1 MERPSPPMNTAI
13 AQPSMAGEGLGTS
26 GAPGAQG
33 MPRRMELALLVIV
46 GVLVLETLL
55 YAYPALQPFPN
66 IDSGVFLYTA
76 WRILDGEV
84 PYRDIWDH
92 KPPAVF
98 FIDALGLWIG
108 GRSAWGV
115 WALELLAVAGAVAL
129 AYALMRRVFGPLGA
143 GLACVVWVA
152 RVPALAADGNFTE
165 EYALPLQWLALC
177 VFFDAERRGRYGW
190 RGLAIGFMGAVAFL
204 LRQNLVG
211 VWLAIGL
218 YLLLCAIAER
228 RPGRVL
234 RPLLLMFL
242 GAVLGVLPVV
252 AYLAYHKA
260 LPAFWDAAFV
270 YNRAYSW
277 MDLYGLLSS
286 AGAGLKGLA
295 GLSLT
300 MLAGWL
306 LGLYSVLGYRQS
318 LATRS
323 PVVAVAVLA
332 LPLEVLLAGVSGR
345 RYWHYYLAWLPAAGL
360 LTALFFWS
368 LETRQLPLWRWR
380 ASRAKGSLLGP
391 RLYAIAVALAF
402 MAVILVPRSMAAM
415 AGDARWQEQRK
426 AFLAATAY
434 VRETTAPH
442 DTVLMWGAESG
453 VNWAAGRR
461 SPTRFVYQ
469 YPLYMPGYQRGE
481 LVREFLADIRARKPA
496 LIIDAASINLAVPPI
511 DAEARKARLKENY
524 QFLLLPE
531 MDAVFDYITTHYQKE
546 RVLEGGWV
554 AYRYLPEP

>member
-1 MERPSPPMNTAI
+1 MKRFSVPTGDAVAQSP
-13 AQPSMAGEGLGTS
+13 
-26 GAPGAQG
+26 APGARATASAVSGCEG
-33 MPRRMELALLVIV
+33 MPWRMEVALLVIV

-55 YAYPALQPFPN
+55 HAYPALRPFPN
-66 IDSGVFLYTA
+66 IDSGVFLYTG

-84 PYRDIWDH
+84 PYRDVWDH

-98 FIDALGLWIG
+98 FINALGLWIAG
-108 GRSAWGV
+108 GSAWGV
-115 WALELLAVAGAVAL
+115 WALELLAVGGAVGL
-129 AYALMRRVFGPLGA
+129 AYWLMRRTFGPFGA
-143 GLACVVWVA
+143 
-152 RVPALAADGNFTE
+152 ALASVAWLARAAVLVADGNFTE

-177 VFFDAERRGRYGW
+177 AFADAERRGRYGW
-190 RGLAIGFMGAVAFL
+190 HGLAIGFTGAAAFL

-218 YLLLCAIAER
+218 YLLFSAIGER
-228 RPGRVL
+228 RSGRVL
-234 RPLLLMFL
+234 RPLWLVFL
-242 GAVLGVLPVV
+242 GALLGVLPAL
-252 AYLAYHKA
+252 AYLDCHKA

-277 MDLYGLLSS
+277 TDLYGLGSS
-286 AGAGLKGLA
+286 AWAGLRGLA

-300 MLAGWL
+300 MLGGWL
-306 LGLYSVLGYRQS
+306 VGLYSMLRYRES
-318 LATRS
+318 LATRV
-323 PVVAVAVLA
+323 PVVAVSVLA

-345 RYWHYYLAWLPAAGL
+345 GYWHYYLAWLPAAGV

-380 ASRAKGSLLGP
+380 ASRSRGSLLGP
-391 RLYAIAVALAF
+391 RLYAIAAVFAF
-402 MAVILVPRSMAAM
+402 MPVILVPRSLAAM
-415 AGDARWQEQRK
+415 AGDSRWQEQRK
-426 AFLAATAY
+426 AFLAATEY
-434 VRETTAPH
+434 VRETTAPQ

-481 LVREFLADIRARKPA
+481 LVHEFLADIRDQRPA

-511 DAEARKARLKENY
+511 DSEARKARLKENY

-531 MDAVFDYITTHYQKE
+531 MDAVFDHIATHYRKE